1 MQKTSRK
8 TRQLMVGAAVLIVL
22 AVALRIGGIILDC
35 KICSVFGLARSA
47 IYLFLIIAWAVLLAR
62 RIIQKQLRLY
72 LLGIAGSMLLWFGL
86 RTIKYFFVP
95 FGADPALSRFLWY
108 AYYIPMLTIPVQSL
122 FAALALRKPE
132 HYQPSGWIQLAWLV
146 TAGLALLVLT
156 NDFHQLVFSFS
167 EPYPAWSD
175 KSYSYEKLYWVVIC
189 WMAVCSAIALGI
201 MICKCSIPQK
211 KTFLWLPMIPM
222 ALMGIYGSLCVVM
235 WELVKPFAGD
245 ITAVYCVLIGMTF
258 ESCIQCGL
266 IQSNTRYAQLF
277 EISTI
282 AAQITDRNLHL
293 IYASEN
299 AGDFDQ
305 ESLAQAKEEPVIL
318 EEGIRLC
325 AAQIFGGF
333 VFWQEDISRLMDLI
347 DELKGTREEL
357 RSYNGLLEEENK
369 QKRRRRQLE
378 EQKRLF
384 EAVERPVRLHLDLL
398 ASYVQRLEQAQHD
411 EEISQILGWMTIIGA
426 YIKRRTNLVM
436 LGEGVRMLPAEELC
450 FCLQES
456 LSNLQH
462 NRISCGLQFQLN
474 GVLPLELVETFFDF
488 YEACVECSLETITD
502 LVVLVGEDDQ
512 DWKLTLLLS
521 GADDLSRLVQRF
533 QSASICWQEG
543 MSRCILKV
551 SKKADT
557 VDKGDLND
565 DQMVFKTDQPLVD

>member
-1 MQKTSRK
+1 MA
-8 TRQLMVGAAVLIVL
+8 GAAILIVL
-22 AVALRIGGIILDC
+22 AVALRIGGTILDC

-47 IYLFLIIAWAVLLAR
+47 IYLFLITAWAVLLAR
-62 RIIQKQLRLY
+62 RIIQKQLCLY

-398 ASYVQRLEQAQHD
+398 ASYVQRLEQAQH

>member
-1 MQKTSRK
+1 MA
-8 TRQLMVGAAVLIVL
+8 GAAILIVL

-47 IYLFLIIAWAVLLAR
+47 IYLFLITAWAVLLAR
-62 RIIQKQLRLY
+62 RIIQKQLCLY

-189 WMAVCSAIALGI
+189 WMAACSAIALGI

-305 ESLAQAKEEPVIL
+305 ESLAQAKEEPVIV

-333 VFWQEDISRLMDLI
+333 VFWQEDISRLMNLI
-347 DELKGTREEL
+347 EELKGTREEL

-551 SKKADT
+551 SKKVDT

>member
-1 MQKTSRK
+1 MAGT
-8 TRQLMVGAAVLIVL
+8 AILIGL
-22 AVALRIGGIILDC
+22 AVALRIGGRILDG

-95 FGADPALSRFLWY
+95 FGADPALNRMLWY

-132 HYQPSGWIQLAWLV
+132 YYQPSGWIQFAWLV
-146 TAGLALLVLT
+146 TAGLVLLVLT

-167 EPYPAWSD
+167 QPYPAWSD
-175 KSYSYEKLYWVVIC
+175 TGYSYEKLYWVVIG
-189 WMAVCSAIALGI
+189 WMTGCSVIALGI

-277 EISTI
+277 EISTV

-293 IYASEN
+293 IYTSEN

-305 ESLAQAKEEPVIL
+305 ESLEQAKEESVVL

-325 AAQIFGGF
+325 AAPISGGF

-347 DELKGTREEL
+347 EELKGTREEL

-384 EAVERPVRLHLDLL
+384 EAVERPVRFHLDLL
-398 ASYVQRLEQAQHD
+398 TSYVERLEQTQDD
-411 EEISQILGWMTIIGA
+411 EEISRILGWMTVIGA

-436 LGEGVRMLPAEELC
+436 LGDEAKMLPAEELC

-462 NRISCGLQFQLN
+462 NQISCGLQFQQS

-502 LVVLVGEDDQ
+502 LVVLTGEDDQ

-521 GADDLSRLVQRF
+521 GAADPGQLAEDF
-533 QSASICWQEG
+533 PSASICLQEG
-543 MSRCILKV
+543 MSRCVLKMPKQKV
-551 SKKADT
+551 KT
-557 VDKGDLND
+557 EDKGDLNH
-565 DQMVFKTDQPLVD
+565 DQMVFKTDQPLFD

>member
-1 MQKTSRK
+1 MA
-8 TRQLMVGAAVLIVL
+8 GAAILIVL

-47 IYLFLIIAWAVLLAR
+47 IYLFLITAWAVLLAR
-62 RIIQKQLRLY
+62 RIIQKQLCLY

-189 WMAVCSAIALGI
+189 WMAACSAIALGI

-305 ESLAQAKEEPVIL
+305 ESLAQAKEEPVIV

-333 VFWQEDISRLMDLI
+333 VFWQEDISRLMNLI
-347 DELKGTREEL
+347 EELKGTREEL

-456 LSNLQH
+456 FSNLQH

-543 MSRCILKV
+543 MSHCILKV
-551 SKKADT
+551 SKKVDT